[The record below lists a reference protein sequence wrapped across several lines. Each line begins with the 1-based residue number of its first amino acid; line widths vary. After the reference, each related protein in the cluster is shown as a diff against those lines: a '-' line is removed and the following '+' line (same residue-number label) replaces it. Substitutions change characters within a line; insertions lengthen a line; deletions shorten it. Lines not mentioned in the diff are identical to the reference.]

1 MNDEINRK
9 WYHDQVVTKVLY
21 PKYYINNI
29 PMPGTRDEFHMPIFD
44 QTITV
49 LGKLQK
55 ISLLSCD
62 GLIRPKTKSH
72 NIYLSFFIALIEI
85 YIFGNARPF
94 PLSLVCTN
102 SRRKWNSISRVTAQ
116 CTVHTFN
123 TDNKGL
129 FCGYSF
135 ILCTKLYIPSTI
147 NIWKKP
153 FGQTKNG
160 PWFLAD

>member
-1 MNDEINRK
+1 
-9 WYHDQVVTKVLY
+9 
-21 PKYYINNI
+21 
-29 PMPGTRDEFHMPIFD
+29 MPIFY

-55 ISLLSCD
+55 NSLLSCD

-72 NIYLSFFIALIEI
+72 IIYLSFFVVLIGI

-147 NIWKKP
+147 NIWKKSHLGRQKMGHGFWQISWNWNIKQNRNLDFNP
-153 FGQTKNG
+153 EFSS
-160 PWFLAD
+160 